1 MSSSVSTTVGG
12 VVVVTHVH
20 PTPQGAMPQLP
31 VGIQKFSRASPMA
44 LGTVQIMIGLMTLL
58 FGIVFM
64 AHADTVGVYSGIF
77 IWGALIHI
85 LAGSLTVAAG
95 KSLNRCLVNGA
106 LGVSILAAVVSCI
119 ATILHSL
126 DASGITWRP
135 CYDYSNL
142 QEGGMNYDCLF
153 YQARTQ
159 GVLGVLIVFNLLELI
174 VSITVAGYGCCA
186 SYSAEESSVVFV
198 SADASLTRH
207 APPSALFLKDI
218 EPPEEPLYHN
228 QSMLLSS
235 AEESV

>member
-1 MSSSVSTTVGG
+1 MSSTVSTTVGG

-20 PTPQGAMPQLP
+20 PAPQGAAPQHL
-31 VGIQKFSRASPMA
+31 VGIQKFTKGRPMA
-44 LGTVQIMIGLMTLL
+44 LGTIQIMIGLITLL
-58 FGIVFM
+58 FGIVM
-64 AHADTVGVYSGIF
+64 AINADTLGVFSGFF

-95 KSLNRCLVNGA
+95 KSLNRCLVNGT
-106 LGVSILAAVVSCI
+106 LGVSVLAAVVSCI

-126 DASGITWRP
+126 DATGIMWRS
-135 CYDYSNL
+135 CYGYSDPSNRG
-142 QEGGMNYDCLF
+142 EDMFCLF

-186 SYSAEESSVVFV
+186 SYSAEESSVVV
-198 SADASLTRH
+198 ISADASLTRH